1 MKMMDKINNIQKIFA
16 LLLILNLFLWD
27 VYNYLPNLNDSEE
40 WKIYIGV
47 NITLFIGII
56 FFKSKDET

>member
-1 MKMMDKINNIQKIFA
+1 MKIIDKINNIQKFLI

-27 VYNYLPNLNDSEE
+27 IYDKISGLNNSEE
-40 WKIYIGV
+40 WMLYIGV

-56 FFKSKDET
+56 LFKSKD

>member
-1 MKMMDKINNIQKIFA
+1 MDKINNIQKILI

-27 VYNYLPNLNDSEE
+27 VYDSLPVLNTSEE

-56 FFKSKDET
+56 FFKSKD